1 MLWNVKKILVLTDGS
16 KDAQY
21 AIAPALDIAK
31 QKNAE
36 IITLFVVKIS
46 HGCSDSVAEA
56 IYKENIGA
64 PAIEVV
70 SSAAKGDGVKVR
82 GMIEQGNVVDKIIEI
97 AEREDVDLI
106 VMGTKGASATGRP
119 LGSVAASVVAHAHC
133 PILAVRKKD

>member
-36 IITLFVVKIS
+36 IITLFVVEIS
-46 HGCSDSVAEA
+46 RGWADRVAKA
-56 IYKENIGA
+56 IKENIGA

-70 SSAAKGDGVKVR
+70 SSAAKGEGLKVR

-97 AEREDVDLI
+97 AEKEDVDLI